1 MATHGKGSVL
11 PTVGVVTAAATALVG
26 LTPTVVAAGGD
37 SGGDANSITDVRFA
51 TAGTGEFE
59 PCSAYFGF
67 GKVDLV
73 EFDVEVDGEGPAPS
87 PTVENGGVSVVL
99 EIETEG
105 GTITCVPEEVTEQE
119 WDDEYEGAP
128 FDLPA
133 YPGPGHYIY
142 PAVNTLPEIEGF
154 GLVTGV
160 GFRVTDVAEGYTLV
174 APTDVDPL
182 AAVTASL
189 FDEDNLDQRVF
200 DIVAADAGAA
210 AESAFSSAID
220 GCIEDDG
227 FEPAQSAD
235 LDAALQALIDYL
247 GVGVSVPEPVTCSD
261 IGELYLFTS
270 LAASVEA
277 TTLNAEVIQLAVP
290 TTTTTTA
297 APTTTAATQ
306 AAAATPRF
314 TG

>member
-1 MATHGKGSVL
+1 MATHGRGSVL
-11 PTVGVVTAAATALVG
+11 PAVGLATAAATALVG
-26 LTPTVVAAGGD
+26 VTPTVVAAGD
-37 SGGDANSITDVRFA
+37 GGDANSVTDVRFT

-105 GTITCVPEEVTEQE
+105 GTITCVPEEVTEDE
-119 WDDEYEGAP
+119 WNDELGDAP
-128 FDLPA
+128 FNFPA

-142 PAVNTLPEIEGF
+142 PAVNTMPEIEGF

-174 APTDVDPL
+174 APTGVDPL
-182 AAVTASL
+182 AAVTVWP
-189 FDEDNLDQRVF
+189 FDVDNLDQRVF
-200 DIVAADAGAA
+200 DIVGADAGAA
-210 AESAFSSAID
+210 AEAAFGAALD
-220 GCIEDDG
+220 GCIENEEFD
-227 FEPAQSAD
+227 PVQSAD
-235 LDAALQALIDYL
+235 LDAAVQALIDYL
-247 GVGVSVPEPVTCSD
+247 GIDESVPEPVTCSD
-261 IGELYLFTS
+261 VELFYLITS
-270 LAASVEA
+270 FLASVEA
-277 TTLNAEVIQLAVP
+277 TTLNAEVIEVAGP
-290 TTTTTTA
+290 PSTTTTA

-306 AAAATPRF
+306 AATATPRF